1 MLEDLIF
8 SCCVPAYIGRNTG
21 PESSH
26 PCAKHHWAGLHLTF
40 ASSLGD
46 SLGFMPYF
54 LIRAASCSSSL
65 FSGGGLGAAIGV
77 YACLTWSLQQSSTA
91 IAQHYLHTSSRI
103 SAVAVPK
110 LNWMVF

>member
-1 MLEDLIF
+1 MY
-8 SCCVPAYIGRNTG
+8 SCRVPAYIGRNTG

-26 PCAKHHWAGLHLTF
+26 PKGTKHHWAGLHLTF

-54 LIRAASCSSSL
+54 LIRAASCSSSI

-77 YACLTWSLQQSSTA
+77 NACLTWSLQQNSSA

-103 SAVAVPK
+103 SATCGS
-110 LNWMVF
+110 